1 MSEALKAPQE
11 TQAHEQSQKYFELHL
26 KAWTNFDPMQVTLNK
41 IALGIEE
48 GSGFLTLIEVLRVE
62 DDVTSIDDEDVRE
75 YFENTIA
82 AKRLI
87 QNVDKLPKV
96 LLESLRL
103 ALKTEEKIGP
113 EKTVTLVTRASLNEE
128 SAAPVTRWP

>member
-11 TQAHEQSQKYFELHL
+11 IQLHEQSHKYFELHL
-26 KAWTNFDPMQVTLNK
+26 KAWTNFDPMQKTLNK

-48 GSGFLTLIEVLRVE
+48 GGGFLTLIEVLRVE
-62 DDVTSIDDEDVRE
+62 DDVTSIDNEDVRE
-75 YFENTIA
+75 CFENAIA

-87 QNVDKLPKV
+87 QNVAKLPKV

-103 ALKTEEKIGP
+103 ALKTEEKIVP
-113 EKTVTLVTRASLNEE
+113 EKTVTLATSSSLNDE
-128 SAAPVTRWP
+128 SAARVNRWP